1 MSSASIDSAF
11 DSRLVAQIAAGDARA
26 VGKLFDRY
34 AGLAYNL
41 GHQILQSAE
50 RAERVVFELFLR
62 LWHESDQFNSSGEVK
77 TRLLQNAYVLAKS
90 QLPPSA
96 QVDNQW
102 ENLTDT
108 ELEEVLTNPPA
119 PTEVLEALK
128 TKLMATIEPV
138 ARPATGPS
146 KNFPPDVPS
155 ARVYTGIADGKSGA
169 GSDGNWSNRGRS
181 IWPLLA
187 FGFGIAASILAVYSS
202 FNARKLSLEL
212 RDLTIQSVAQ
222 RQEMKIIQAKLD
234 FALAPQT
241 EVLILTGQPAA
252 PQAKAKLIWNPVEG
266 QGILIA
272 TGLPPAPAGK
282 SCQFWAVA
290 SGVPIAVKT
299 FSVDS
304 TGSAEVK
311 IAHLPPSEH
320 IFAFNV
326 TFELAGGVA
335 EPTGEKLLSGTRI

>member
-1 MSSASIDSAF
+1 MSTAYIDSAF
-11 DSRLVAQIAAGDARA
+11 DSRLVTQIAAGDARA

-50 RAERVVFELFLR
+50 RAEQVVFELFLR
-62 LWHESDQFNSSGEVK
+62 LWHESDQFNSPDGIK
-77 TRLLQNAYVLAKS
+77 NRLLQNAYVLAKS

-96 QVDNQW
+96 PVDERW

-108 ELEEVLTNPPA
+108 ELDEALTNPPA
-119 PTEVLEALK
+119 PAEALEALK
-128 TKLMATIEPV
+128 TKLMATIEPD
-138 ARPATGPS
+138 ARGGGASPKNIPREGRPNPAS
-146 KNFPPDVPS
+146 S
-155 ARVYTGIADGKSGA
+155 AASGGKSRDEVYA
-169 GSDGNWSNRGRS
+169 GRSERGRS
-181 IWPLLA
+181 LWPLLA

-202 FNARKLSLEL
+202 FNARKLSFEL
-212 RDLTIQSVAQ
+212 RDLTIESVAQ
-222 RQEMKIIQAKLD
+222 RQELKIAQAKLG

-241 EVLILTGQPAA
+241 EVLILTGQRAA
-252 PQAKAKLIWNPVEG
+252 PKAKAKLVWDPVEG

-272 TGLPPAPAGK
+272 SGLVPAPADK
-282 SCQFWAVA
+282 SYQFWAIAGGKPVA
-290 SGVPIAVKT
+290 IKT
-299 FSVDS
+299 FNVDS

-326 TFELAGGVA
+326 TLELAGGVV
-335 EPTGEKLLSGTRI
+335 EPTGEKLLSGARL